1 MKDTDTGN
9 TQKRQVIS
17 GFGMLDK
24 VILHL
29 YFPSMFSFR
38 PKFKLILANEPVIRT
53 GGRVKP
59 GPKLKKVNNPQPR
72 FNCHWNLQPF
82 YSQAHEM
89 QMTSK

>member
-24 VILHL
+24 VVLHL
-29 YFPSMFSFR
+29 YFPRMFSSR

-59 GPKLKKVNNPQPR
+59 GPKLKKIKLIIHNQDSTVTGIYNR
-72 FNCHWNLQPF
+72 FILKHMKCR
-82 YSQAHEM
+82 
-89 QMTSK
+89 

>member
-38 PKFKLILANEPVIRT
+38 PKFKLILANELVIRT
-53 GGRVKP
+53 DGRVKP
-59 GPKLKKVNNPQPR
+59 GPKLKKKKLIIHNQDSTVTGIYNR
-72 FNCHWNLQPF
+72 LF
-82 YSQAHEM
+82 SS
-89 QMTSK
+89 T